1 MSAAADT
8 LERGRESYG
17 RHAWA
22 DAVAAL
28 SAADRASALEPEDLV
43 LLATATYLIGHDDES
58 TALFERAHHEYLGR
72 EDVQPA
78 VRCAFWLAF
87 FLLGGGQVERGGGW
101 VARGRRLLEADGRDC
116 VEQGYVLFIGG
127 MASIFG
133 GDVAT
138 AHATFCQADEIGER
152 LAHPDPVTLAR
163 PRPGPGLVRFG
174 RRRPGQAALHQVLVA
189 V

>member
-72 EDVQPA
+72 DEVQPA

-127 MASIFG
+127 RASVLRG
-133 GDVAT
+133 GAAAAPT
-138 AHATFCQADEIGER
+138 TLCPAHRTG
-152 LAHPDPVTLAR
+152 AR
-163 PRPGPGLVRFG
+163 
-174 RRRPGQAALHQVLVA
+174 
-189 V
+189 